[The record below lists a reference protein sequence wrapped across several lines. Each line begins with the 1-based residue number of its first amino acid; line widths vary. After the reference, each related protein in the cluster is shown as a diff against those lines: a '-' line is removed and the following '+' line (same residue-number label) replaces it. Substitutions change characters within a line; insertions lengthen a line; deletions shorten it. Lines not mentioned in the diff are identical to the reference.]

1 MDMAVEESIIEALKS
16 NKVDFICNIPC
27 VFFSRLIEMVDQNF
41 DSYKITREEE
51 GVGICAGAYFAGKR
65 PCMVLQNSGLGNSVN
80 ALASLNK
87 TFNIPLLLLVSHRG
101 VEDEK
106 IIAQVPMGDATPG
119 ILDVLGI
126 PYFEPH
132 EAGADEIFEIVDIA
146 AKMAFDENKV
156 VAVLLTKYDMK
167 SEKVE

>member
-1 MDMAVEESIIEALKS
+1 MLRMAVEESIIEALKS
-16 NKVDFICNIPC
+16 NQVDFICNIPC
-27 VFFSRLIEMVDQNF
+27 VFFSRLIEMIDQNF

-51 GVGICAGAYFAGKR
+51 GVGICAGAYLAGKR

-101 VEDEK
+101 VEDEQ
-106 IIAQVPMGDATPG
+106 IVAQVPMGDATPG

-126 PYFEPH
+126 PH
-132 EAGADEIFEIVDIA
+132 NAGSDEIFEIVDIA
-146 AKMAFDENKV
+146 AKIAFDENKV
-156 VAVLLTKYDMK
+156 VAVLLSKDDMIT
-167 SEKVE
+167 E